1 MSEVASYDMQLLAEI
16 QVGGSDV
23 LFSRGIWP
31 RGRAAR
37 RASSYRNVAVDP
49 ARWVHVEFLQVPP
62 LQIAALWYESV
73 DVRSCRFAALVPRHY
88 TE

>member
-73 DVRSCRFAALVPRHY
+73 DVPSGRFAALVPRHY